1 MAIERYDNLMEENAM
16 LQKKLEDIRE
26 VLAEKVE
33 SELAKEPYFKIGYI
47 KAIVFSKEEL
57 ARMEV
62 ETQRE
67 LSNTFSSKE
76 IEIDW
81 TPPRFQDHHELAKL
95 KLAQKIQGV
104 KNA

>member
-33 SELAKEPYFKIGYI
+33 SKYVKEPYFKIGYI
-47 KAIVFSKEEL
+47 KAIVFKKEEL

-67 LSNTFSSKE
+67 LSNTFSSK
-76 IEIDW
+76 EIDW

-95 KLAQKIQGV
+95 KLAQKIQGA